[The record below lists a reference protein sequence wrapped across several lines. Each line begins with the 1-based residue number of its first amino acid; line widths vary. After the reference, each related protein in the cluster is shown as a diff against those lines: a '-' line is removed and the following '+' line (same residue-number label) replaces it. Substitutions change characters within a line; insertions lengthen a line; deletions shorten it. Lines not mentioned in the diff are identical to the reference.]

1 MWFLTG
7 NEDLVFF
14 SIADIKL
21 LFYLSTSDK
30 NKVSYYEADIAV
42 WFHLCFS
49 FECFF
54 YSHEAITFLHRRK
67 PLAEQLWP
75 ATTSHFIGPMKYSVH

>member
-1 MWFLTG
+1 MKLILQF
-7 NEDLVFF
+7 VFTF
-14 SIADIKL
+14 M
-21 LFYLSTSDK
+21 FP
-30 NKVSYYEADIAV
+30 
-42 WFHLCFS
+42 

-54 YSHEAITFLHRRK
+54 SPQEAITFLHRRK